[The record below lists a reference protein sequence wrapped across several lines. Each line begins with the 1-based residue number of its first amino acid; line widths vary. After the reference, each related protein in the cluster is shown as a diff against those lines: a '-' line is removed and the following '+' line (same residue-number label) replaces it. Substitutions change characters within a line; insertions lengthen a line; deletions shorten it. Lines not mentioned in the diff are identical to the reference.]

1 MKKLIVIVYF
11 LIGNWLLISTL
22 PYLLLQWQRHES
34 RQIFESKRTV
44 SPTSEIKELHVSIE
58 ANLHWEKPGREF
70 LYQNQ
75 MNDVISMIQTEDSL
89 IIRYVTDHKETRA
102 VVDYKKNREKQQH
115 QKLDQGSKQLFI
127 QAISPFCLERHTVSQ
142 AIFGIT
148 HQRLFNGFPTLPF
161 IPPRQQH
168 I

>member
-22 PYLLLQWQRHES
+22 PYLLLQWQKHKS
-34 RQIFESKRTV
+34 RQVFESKRTEHL
-44 SPTSEIKELHVSIE
+44 SLEIKELHVSIE

-75 MNDVISMIQTEDSL
+75 MHDVISMIRTEDSL

-102 VVDYKKNREKQQH
+102 VIDYKKNREKQQH
-115 QKLDQGSKQLFI
+115 QKLDQSSKQLFI
-127 QAISPFCLERHTVSQ
+127 QTISPFILERHTVSQ
-142 AIFGIT
+142 AIFGIAD
-148 HQRLFNGFPTLPF
+148 QRLFNGFPTLPF
-161 IPPRQQH
+161 IPPRQQR